1 MNNPVIKAIR
11 ERRSVRYFL
20 PSELD
25 EETLEQILDAG
36 RWAPSWINSQP
47 WSFIVVTNTEFKR
60 KIGRIGNRKT
70 SFSKADWMD
79 DAAAVIVVTVDPGQD
94 PKHYVEDGA
103 IAAQNIALA
112 AHSLGY
118 ETYYLGIYENKE
130 RNRSAEREVKE
141 LLQIPEEIRVVAVL
155 PIGIPERRQQS
166 SRKDLNTIVFYDKYG
181 KREQ

>member
-1 MNNPVIKAIR
+1 MNNPVIKAIQ

-47 WSFIVVTNTEFKR
+47 WTFIVVMDKQSKR

-79 DAAAVIVVTVDPGQD
+79 DAAAVIVVTVDPSQD

-103 IAAQNIALA
+103 IAAQNMALA

-118 ETYYLGIYENKE
+118 ETYYLGIYESKE
-130 RNRSAEREVKE
+130 GSRSAEKEVKK
-141 LLQIPEEIRVVAVL
+141 LLQVPEEMRVIAVL
-155 PIGIPERRQQS
+155 PIGIPERELQS

-181 KREQ
+181 KRDQ